1 MKMKPFTLA
10 AKIAMLAPFALAAC
24 SGGDSQGPVQ
34 TGVFSDSPVKGLYY
48 LASPSGQSGMTDEN
62 GTFRYVAGDTV
73 SFYIGKDVTGTALGS
88 ATGGATLTPIDLAET
103 PAGNVTAMLQVLQS
117 LDADHNP
124 DNGIDIE
131 SAPPGNC
138 NMTDQSGCT
147 VSAAQAQSH
156 FATALAQAGNTT
168 YLGKPTVWA
177 SQMKANCLI
186 TRNGECYQIRGVA
199 YSPSPVGYNVKDGP
213 ALGDLFWDSF
223 STQNNGNIDLYNWY
237 SLWGTGVLQGTASQ
251 CGGRNCVARDDLQN
265 LKNMGVNTIRV
276 YAMLDRQLPDGPI
289 TLPRTDHK
297 FSHSAFLQ
305 RCAELGIQVLVDIP
319 LPSVMFRKDESDNDT
334 KNGTNFTGFWVQN
347 LKETVNELKDNP
359 AVMGFDIMN
368 EQDGAKYGFNAE
380 QNAGTAFTDFYYEQ
394 SIKYAA
400 MIKQIAPT
408 KLVGWAIHND
418 PRQLRWAANNQFS
431 AGDLAG
437 RTYLAELAKVFD
449 FWGVNT
455 YSTVD
460 LNAELGTTAD
470 TLKSIN
476 MSYGELP
483 GSMRHPV
490 IFTEFGWPGT
500 GREGGEKT
508 GEGGLYV
515 STATDQQ
522 LAKKITQMYG
532 LAYGS
537 TYQNVFAGA
546 FFFSYA
552 QEWWKGGNQ
561 STKEGDPNNWR
572 KTPDQAYLELWPNH
586 WNDEAGYGLYTIT
599 KQGKKN
605 GLSPWCGSGPCLPV
619 DTLGGLQYSIDALHQ
634 IYDPSFNL
642 PANPNYPL

>member
-24 SGGDSQGPVQ
+24 SGSDSQSPVQ
-34 TGVFSDSPVKGLYY
+34 SGVFSDSPVKGLYY
-48 LASPSGQSGMTDEN
+48 AASPSGQSGMTDVN
-62 GTFRYVAGDTV
+62 GAFKYVTGDTV
-73 SFYIGKDVTGTALGS
+73 SFYIGKDATGTLLGS

-103 PAGNVTAMLQVLQS
+103 PTGNVTAMLQVLQS

-131 SAPPGNC
+131 SAPPSTC

-147 VSAAQAQSH
+147 VSAAQAQSN
-156 FATALAQAGNTT
+156 FATSLALSGNTT
-168 YLGKPTVWA
+168 YIGKPTAWA

-186 TRNGECYQIRGVA
+186 TRNGDCYQIRGVA

-237 SLWGTGVLQGTASQ
+237 SLWGEGVLQGTASQ
-251 CGGRNCVARDDLQN
+251 CGGSNCVARNDLKN

-276 YAMLDRQLPDGPI
+276 YAMLDRQLPNGAV
-289 TLPRTDHK
+289 TLPLTGHQ

-305 RCAELGIQVLVDIP
+305 RCADLGIQVLVDIP
-319 LPSVMFRKDESDNDT
+319 MPSIMFKQNEYVNADPNLI
-334 KNGTNFTGFWVQN
+334 KFWEQN
-347 LKETVNELKDNP
+347 LQETVSELKDNP
-359 AVMGFDIMN
+359 VVMGFDIMN
-368 EQDGAKYGFNAE
+368 EQDGDPYGFNSN
-380 QNAGTAFTDFYYEQ
+380 QSAGTPTNDFYYEQ
-394 SIKYAA
+394 SIKYAS
-400 MIKQIAPT
+400 MIKQIAPS
-408 KLVGWAIHND
+408 KLVGWAIHDD
-418 PRQLRWAANNQFS
+418 PTQLRWAANNQFS
-431 AGDLAG
+431 AGALAG

-449 FWGVNT
+449 FWGLNT
-455 YSTVD
+455 YQSEILDPV
-460 LNAELGTTAD
+460 LGKTAD
-470 TLKSIN
+470 TQKSVN
-476 MSYGELP
+476 MSYAELP
-483 GSMRHPV
+483 GSMQHPV

-500 GREGGEKT
+500 GRQGDQAS
-508 GEGGLYV
+508 GGLYV
-515 STATDQQ
+515 STATDQN
-522 LAKKITQMYG
+522 LAKKITQMYS

-552 QEWWKGGNQ
+552 EEWWKGGNQ
-561 STKEGDPNNWR
+561 STAQGDPNNWR
-572 KTPDQAYLELWPNH
+572 TTTSVTVPIPTFPNH
-586 WNDEAGYGLYTIT
+586 WNDEAGYGLYTVT
-599 KQGKKN
+599 QQGKKN
-605 GLSPWCGSGPCLPV
+605 SLSPWCGSGPCLPA

-634 IYDPSFNL
+634 IYDPSFSP